1 MFSSLRKRINK
12 DKVNIIQ
19 SKVKINSELP
29 NELKNARPPSNIMI
43 KARNISTSNDMYSGA
58 KRNKPCPCGS
68 EKKYK
73 FCHGA

>member
-1 MFSSLRKRINK
+1 MKFMA
-12 DKVNIIQ
+12 
-19 SKVKINSELP
+19 

>member
-1 MFSSLRKRINK
+1 MIDIVSMITGIPLA
-12 DKVNIIQ
+12 KVAE
-19 SKVKINSELP
+19 SETMKLLNMA